1 MDQTTPMRRVHGA
14 FAALVDVVF
23 AFASLAILAVTLIAI
38 VDVDATRA
46 TARLYARQLGVSD
59 EVSCPAAAGNTFWF
73 ACAAEVRRLHPGG
86 TPGDAASEHRRVG

>member
-14 FAALVDVVF
+14 VAALVDVIF
-23 AFASLAILAVTLIAI
+23 AFASLAILAVTLVAI
-38 VDVDATRA
+38 VDVDATRT

-73 ACAAEVRRLHPGG
+73 ACAAEVRRLHP
-86 TPGDAASEHRRVG
+86 AASRGAAAAPRPSR